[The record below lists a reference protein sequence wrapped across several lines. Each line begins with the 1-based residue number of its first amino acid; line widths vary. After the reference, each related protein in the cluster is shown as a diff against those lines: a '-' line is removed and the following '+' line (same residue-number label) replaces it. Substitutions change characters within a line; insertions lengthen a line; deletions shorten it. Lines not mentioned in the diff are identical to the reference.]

1 MLLLLI
7 CMSSHGSVA
16 GNMTL
21 EQPHAKSRFA
31 VVNSATTGVVAVQPN
46 QSKVT
51 LAILEVCY

>member
-1 MLLLLI
+1 
-7 CMSSHGSVA
+7 MSSHGSVA